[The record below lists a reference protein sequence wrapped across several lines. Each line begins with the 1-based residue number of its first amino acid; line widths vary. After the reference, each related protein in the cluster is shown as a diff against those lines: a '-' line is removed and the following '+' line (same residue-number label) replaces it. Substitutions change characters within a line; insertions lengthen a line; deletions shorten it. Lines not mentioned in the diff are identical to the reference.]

1 MSSSCDGTLKDVLVY
16 CKPKQQKKIFYEIL
30 TMKINELESKKQFK
44 CCWVPINL
52 KEEKEIVLYPSKNG
66 TVGTLLEE
74 ARKQVEL
81 CPDLGS
87 GVLRIA
93 EVIGSKNLVMGP
105 SEDTLLQ
112 CEWWQSDWWH
122 EQKLTGLLIGLF
134 LLSPLQRSKRLTRAV
149 FRIRRCTAS
158 RRCRRRR
165 STWAPRRCWCR

>member
-1 MSSSCDGTLKDVLVY
+1 MLVY
-16 CKPKQQKKIFYEIL
+16 CKPKQQKKIFYQIL

-74 ARKQVEL
+74 ARKQVDF
-81 CPDLGS
+81 CPELGS

-105 SEDTLLQ
+105 SEDTMLQ
-112 CEWWQSDWWH
+112 CKWQWV
-122 EQKLTGLLIGLF
+122 IGDG
-134 LLSPLQRSKRLTRAV
+134 
-149 FRIRRCTAS
+149 
-158 RRCRRRR
+158 
-165 STWAPRRCWCR
+165 

>member
-1 MSSSCDGTLKDVLVY
+1 MREFLVVGVLTQISLSLFLRSYKDVPGPPLSSSCDGTLKDVLVY
-16 CKPKQQKKIFYEIL
+16 CKPKQLKKIFYEIL

-81 CPDLGS
+81 CPEQGS

-112 CEWWQSDWWH
+112 CEWWGWGM
-122 EQKLTGLLIGLF
+122 L
-134 LLSPLQRSKRLTRAV
+134 
-149 FRIRRCTAS
+149 
-158 RRCRRRR
+158 
-165 STWAPRRCWCR
+165 

>member
-1 MSSSCDGTLKDVLVY
+1 MPGPPLSSSCDGTLKDVLVY

-81 CPDLGS
+81 CPELGS

-112 CEWWQSDWWH
+112 CEYRKGVVRDQIWT
-122 EQKLTGLLIGLF
+122 E
-134 LLSPLQRSKRLTRAV
+134 
-149 FRIRRCTAS
+149 
-158 RRCRRRR
+158 
-165 STWAPRRCWCR
+165 